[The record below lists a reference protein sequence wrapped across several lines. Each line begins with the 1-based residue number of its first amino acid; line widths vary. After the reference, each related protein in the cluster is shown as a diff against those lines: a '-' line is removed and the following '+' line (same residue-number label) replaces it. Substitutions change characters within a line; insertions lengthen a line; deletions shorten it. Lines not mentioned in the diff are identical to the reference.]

1 MKKMMNQKYKII
13 FSNKYIQQMR
23 NIKEKYEQ
31 NYYIKL
37 KDLSNKQIRYLEDMP
52 RMYQKLLFDEKLE
65 R

>member
-1 MKKMMNQKYKII
+1 MMNQKYKII